1 MSKKDSSIV
10 TVGQID
16 IDPKKFDKKPD
27 YNALPVLATR
37 DFVLFP
43 GVTFPVQLGR
53 ESSLALAKAAEA
65 TKTPLGVIC
74 QKDGSLE
81 KPGFSDIYDE
91 GVIADVINVF
101 EVPGAPPTAILRARG
116 KFSKIEETQVADPIH
131 RDTLYIIASP
141 IREKKYPE
149 NDEELLLIAS
159 SVKHTITTLMKM
171 NSDIPQE
178 VFVNIENI
186 DDPTLAINI
195 SATHAPI
202 PPGAR
207 QKMLEEKNVKT
218 RGLSLLSELHIQE
231 EKIKIMQEI
240 GEKTKAEL
248 SDQQRSAFLQ
258 QQYNALKKE
267 LFGEDGPEADIDR
280 LHEKADSLPLPDDVR
295 AVFDRECAKLGR
307 LAPQSPD
314 YSVLLSYLE
323 LIVDLPWGKLD
334 ATNEDIHKASRILD
348 GDHYGLEKVKERVLE
363 QIALLINAPE
373 SHSPIICLV
382 GAPGVGKTS
391 LGQSIAS
398 ALGRK
403 YRRVALGGL
412 HDESEIRG
420 HRRTYIGAM
429 PGRIIDALRRAGSAN
444 PVILLD
450 EIDKVGSDFRGDPS
464 AALLEVLDPEQ
475 NYHFH
480 DNYVDVDF
488 DLSKVLFI
496 ATANNLSSIPAPL
509 IDRMEVIDL
518 SGYLPEEKIEIA
530 KRHLLP
536 RLLKDSGLSNSEL
549 KLDKNTI
556 LALIEEYTSESG
568 VRQLEK
574 RLASIVRKTVL
585 AKVSGKEWNR
595 IVKPSHLSSLL
606 GPAPFIKEKYEGN
619 EYPGVVTGL

>member
-27 YNALPVLATR
+27 YNALPILATR

-81 KPGFSDIYDE
+81 KPGFPDIYDE

-248 SDQQRSAFLQ
+248 SDQQRGAFLQ

-267 LFGEDGPEADIDR
+267 LFGEDGPE
-280 LHEKADSLPLPDDVR
+280 
-295 AVFDRECAKLGR
+295 
-307 LAPQSPD
+307 
-314 YSVLLSYLE
+314 
-323 LIVDLPWGKLD
+323 
-334 ATNEDIHKASRILD
+334 
-348 GDHYGLEKVKERVLE
+348 
-363 QIALLINAPE
+363 
-373 SHSPIICLV
+373 
-382 GAPGVGKTS
+382 
-391 LGQSIAS
+391 
-398 ALGRK
+398 
-403 YRRVALGGL
+403 
-412 HDESEIRG
+412 
-420 HRRTYIGAM
+420 
-429 PGRIIDALRRAGSAN
+429 
-444 PVILLD
+444 
-450 EIDKVGSDFRGDPS
+450 
-464 AALLEVLDPEQ
+464 
-475 NYHFH
+475 
-480 DNYVDVDF
+480 
-488 DLSKVLFI
+488 
-496 ATANNLSSIPAPL
+496 
-509 IDRMEVIDL
+509 
-518 SGYLPEEKIEIA
+518 
-530 KRHLLP
+530 
-536 RLLKDSGLSNSEL
+536 
-549 KLDKNTI
+549 
-556 LALIEEYTSESG
+556 
-568 VRQLEK
+568 
-574 RLASIVRKTVL
+574 
-585 AKVSGKEWNR
+585 
-595 IVKPSHLSSLL
+595 
-606 GPAPFIKEKYEGN
+606 
-619 EYPGVVTGL
+619 